1 MIKKGLNY
9 CLRICLIL
17 AVTFSYF
24 VTPDIVEAATAE
36 TLGDLRRE
44 YESLLAEK
52 NEYDSKTE
60 EAKAEIERKKAAI
73 AKAEEEITQAEDDY
87 DEAELAIIESNEKI
101 ASLEE
106 ETKKVLLYMQQMQGQ
121 NAYVEYVTGASSM
134 TELIMRV
141 EAVNQVT
148 GYIQITT
155 KNLESEIKKNE
166 ELKVELEEK
175 KKDLANQID
184 SYEEAIAKQYDNI
197 DEYSEFSLDLET
209 QVKNAKDLYE
219 NYKKT
224 CQITVGS
231 TADDV
236 ILTTCSNVPLNSGWL
251 KPLNSGV
258 VTSAQGYRTHPVT
271 GQKYKFHAAIDIG
284 GNAEGTPVYAA
295 ASGVVSGIARR
306 TSCGGNKVYVQVT
319 VGGVR
324 YTTYYYHLL
333 AINVNVGDVV
343 TQNTVIG
350 TVGGGR
356 QTSSVYGGYDSCTTG
371 AHLHFGVAE
380 GWYSNEPPS
389 SQVIAPPGF
398 NNVVGYRFYSRTDYY
413 AR

>member
-1 MIKKGLNY
+1 MIKKLSNY
-9 CLRICLIL
+9 IIRFWLIIGVIF
-17 AVTFSYF
+17 AYF
-24 VTPDIVEAATAE
+24 ITPNIAYAKDAE

-44 YESLLAEK
+44 YEAKLQQKA
-52 NEYDSKTE
+52 EYDRQSE
-60 EAKAEIERKKAAI
+60 EAKQEIENKKAAI

-87 DEAELAIIESNEKI
+87 DAAELAIIESNETI
-101 ASLEE
+101 DSLEE

-121 NAYVEYVTGASSM
+121 NAYVEYVSGASSM

-148 GYIQITT
+148 DYIQKTT
-155 KNLESEIKKNE
+155 KNLENEIKRNE
-166 ELKVELEEK
+166 ELKIELEDKKEK
-175 KKDLANQID
+175 LANQID
-184 SYEEAIAKQYDNI
+184 SYQEEIEKQYDNI
-197 DEYSEFSLDLET
+197 DEYSEFSNGLDYEIEMAKANYET
-209 QVKNAKDLYE
+209 SKSMCLAK
-219 NYKKT
+219 
-224 CQITVGS
+224 VGR
-231 TADDV
+231 ADDDV
-236 ILTTCSNVPLNSGWL
+236 TLSTCSDIPINSGWL

-295 ASGVVSGIARR
+295 AAGRVSGIARKTR
-306 TSCGGNKVYVQVT
+306 CGGNKVYIQVT
-319 VGGVR
+319 VGGVN

-333 AINVNVGDVV
+333 SINVEVGDIVN
-343 TQNTVIG
+343 QNTIIG

-356 QTSSVYGGYDSCTTG
+356 QTSSIYGGYDTCTTG

-398 NNVVGYRFYSRTDYY
+398 NNVVGYRFNSRTDFYG
-413 AR
+413 

>member
-148 GYIQITT
+148 GYIQTTT

-219 NYKKT
+219 KITKKLVKV
-224 CQITVGS
+224 QS
-231 TADDV
+231 E
-236 ILTTCSNVPLNSGWL
+236 
-251 KPLNSGV
+251 
-258 VTSAQGYRTHPVT
+258 AQ
-271 GQKYKFHAAIDIG
+271 QMM
-284 GNAEGTPVYAA
+284 
-295 ASGVVSGIARR
+295 
-306 TSCGGNKVYVQVT
+306 
-319 VGGVR
+319 
-324 YTTYYYHLL
+324 
-333 AINVNVGDVV
+333 
-343 TQNTVIG
+343 
-350 TVGGGR
+350 
-356 QTSSVYGGYDSCTTG
+356 
-371 AHLHFGVAE
+371 
-380 GWYSNEPPS
+380 
-389 SQVIAPPGF
+389 
-398 NNVVGYRFYSRTDYY
+398 
-413 AR
+413 

>member
-24 VTPDIVEAATAE
+24 VTPDIAEAATAE
-36 TLGDLRRE
+36 TLGDLRRT
-44 YESLLAEK
+44 YEEKLAEK
-52 NEYDSKTE
+52 RENDNKTDA
-60 EAKAEIERKKAAI
+60 AKQEIAEKQAAI

-87 DEAELAIIESNEKI
+87 DAAELAIVESNDKI

-148 GYIQITT
+148 GYIQTTT

-184 SYEEAIAKQYDNI
+184 SYEETIAKQYDNI
-197 DEYSEFSLDLET
+197 DEYNDFALTIDQ
-209 QVKNAKDLYE
+209 QVQIAKDDYE
-219 NYKKT
+219 SYKSL
-224 CQITVGS
+224 CQAKVGR
-231 TADDV
+231 TDDDV
-236 ILTTCSNVPLNSGWL
+236 VLSTCSDMPINSGWL

-295 ASGVVSGIARR
+295 AAGRVSGVAMR

-319 VGGVR
+319 VGGVK

-333 AINVNVGDVV
+333 SVNVKTGDIV

-350 TVGGGR
+350 TVGGGS
-356 QTSSVYGGYDSCTTG
+356 TSTSRGGYDGCTTG

-413 AR
+413 GG

>member
-1 MIKKGLNY
+1 MIKKGCNVLI
-9 CLRICLIL
+9 RFCLIL
-17 AVTFSYF
+17 AVIFAYF
-24 VTPDIVEAATAE
+24 VTPNTAQAAVAE

-52 NEYDSKTE
+52 REYDNKTE
-60 EAKAEIERKKAAI
+60 EAKAEIEAKQAAI
-73 AKAEEEITQAEDDY
+73 SQAEEDITEAEKQY
-87 DEAELAIIESNEKI
+87 DEAELAIVESNENI

-134 TELIMRV
+134 TELIMRA

-148 GYIQITT
+148 AYIQTTT
-155 KNLESEIKKNE
+155 KNLEAEIKKNE
-166 ELKVELEEK
+166 DLKVELQEKQKKLEE
-175 KKDLANQID
+175 QIT
-184 SYEEAIAKQYDNI
+184 SYEAVIAEQYDNI
-197 DEYSEFSLDLET
+197 EEYSEFSLDLET
-209 QVKNAKDLYE
+209 QVENAKNLYE
-219 NYKKT
+219 SYKET
-224 CQITVGS
+224 CQSTVGS

-236 ILTTCSNVPLNSGWL
+236 VLSTCSNVPLNSGWL

-271 GQKYKFHAAIDIG
+271 GQKYKFHAAVDIG
-284 GNAEGTPVYAA
+284 GNKEGTPVYAA
-295 ASGVVSGIARR
+295 ASGVVSGVAYRNR
-306 TSCGGNKVYVQVT
+306 CGGNKVYIQVT

-333 AINVNVGDVV
+333 SINVSVGDVV

-350 TVGGGR
+350 TVGGGS
-356 QTSSVYGGYDSCTTG
+356 TSTSNGGYDACTTG

-398 NNVVGYRFYSRTDYY
+398 KNSVGYRFYSRSDYY
-413 AR
+413 TG

>member
-1 MIKKGLNY
+1 MIKKSIN
-9 CLRICLIL
+9 CLFRVCLIL
-17 AVTFSYF
+17 ATFF
-24 VTPDIVEAATAE
+24 ACFITPDVAEAAAAQ

-52 NEYDSKTE
+52 NEYDSMTQA
-60 EAKAEIERKKAAI
+60 AKNEIAEKQAAI
-73 AKAEEEITQAEDDY
+73 NKAEEEITEAEDQY
-87 DEAELAIIESNEKI
+87 DEAELAIIESNENI

-148 GYIQITT
+148 GYIQTTT
-155 KNLESEIKKNE
+155 KNLEEEIKKNE

-175 KKDLANQID
+175 QKELANQIS
-184 SYEEAIAKQYDNI
+184 SYEKVIAEQYDNI
-197 DEYSEFSLDLET
+197 EEYSEFSLDLET
-209 QVKNAKDLYE
+209 QVKNAKDLYDS
-219 NYKKT
+219 YKET
-224 CQITVGS
+224 CESTVGS

-236 ILTTCSNVPLNSGWL
+236 YLSSCSNVPLNSGWL
-251 KPLNSGV
+251 KPLTYGV

-284 GNAEGTPVYAA
+284 GNAEGTAVYAA
-295 ASGVVSGIARR
+295 ASGVVSGVAYR

-333 AINVNVGDVV
+333 NINVSVGDVV

-350 TVGGGR
+350 TVGGGS
-356 QTSSVYGGYDSCTTG
+356 TSTSRGGYDSCTTG

-380 GWYSNEPPS
+380 GWYSNEPPQA
-389 SQVIAPPGF
+389 QVIVPPGF
-398 NNVVGYRFYSRTDYY
+398 LNSAGYRFYSRSDYY
-413 AR
+413 TG

>member
-1 MIKKGLNY
+1 MIKRFCNY
-9 CLRICLIL
+9 LVRFCLIIGVIFTYFITPNL
-17 AVTFSYF
+17 AYAK
-24 VTPDIVEAATAE
+24 DAE

-44 YESLLAEK
+44 YEAKLQEK
-52 NEYDSKTE
+52 AEYDRQSE
-60 EAKAEIERKKAAI
+60 EAKQEIENKKAAI
-73 AKAEEEITQAEDDY
+73 AKAEQEITQAEDDY
-87 DEAELAIIESNEKI
+87 DAAELAIVESNEKI
-101 ASLEE
+101 DSLEE

-121 NAYVEYVTGASSM
+121 NAYVEYVSGASSM

-148 GYIQITT
+148 DYIQKTT
-155 KNLESEIKKNE
+155 KNLEEEIKKNE
-166 ELKVELEEK
+166 DLKVELEEK
-175 KKDLANQID
+175 KAKLASQID
-184 SYEEAIAKQYDNI
+184 SYQEEIEKQYDNI
-197 DEYSEFSLDLET
+197 DEYSEFSNGLDYEIEMAKANYET
-209 QVKNAKDLYE
+209 SKSMCLAK
-219 NYKKT
+219 
-224 CQITVGS
+224 VGR
-231 TADDV
+231 ADDDV
-236 ILTTCSNVPLNSGWL
+236 VLSTCSDMPINSGWL

-295 ASGVVSGIARR
+295 AAGRVSGIARK
-306 TSCGGNKVYVQVT
+306 TSCGGNKVYIQVT
-319 VGGVR
+319 VGGVK

-333 AINVNVGDVV
+333 SINVEVGDIVN
-343 TQNTVIG
+343 QNTVIG

-356 QTSSVYGGYDSCTTG
+356 QTASIYGGYDTCTTG

-398 NNVVGYRFYSRTDYY
+398 NNVVGYRFNSRTDFYG
-413 AR
+413 

>member
-1 MIKKGLNY
+1 MIKKTSNY
-9 CLRICLIL
+9 FVRICLIL
-17 AVTFSYF
+17 VVAFSYL
-24 VTPDIVEAATAE
+24 VSPELAQAATAE

-52 NEYDSKTE
+52 REYDNMTE
-60 EAKAEIERKKAAI
+60 AAKNEIAAKEAAI
-73 AKAEEEITQAEDDY
+73 QQAEEDITEAEDQY
-87 DEAELAIIESNEKI
+87 DEAELAIIESNENI

-148 GYIQITT
+148 GYIQKTT
-155 KNLESEIKKNE
+155 KNLEKEIKRNE
-166 ELKVELEEK
+166 ELKIELEEK
-175 KKDLANQID
+175 QKELEAQIT
-184 SYEEAIAKQYDNI
+184 SYEAVIAEQYNNI
-197 DEYSEFSLDLET
+197 EEYSEFSLDLET
-209 QVKNAKDLYE
+209 QVENAKDLYDRYRE
-219 NYKKT
+219 T
-224 CQITVGS
+224 CQSVVGS
-231 TADDV
+231 IADDV
-236 ILTTCSNVPLNSGWL
+236 LLSSCSNVPLNSGWL

-258 VTSAQGYRTHPVT
+258 ITSAQGYRTHPVT
-271 GQKYKFHAAIDIG
+271 GQKYKFHAAVDIG
-284 GNAEGTPVYAA
+284 GNAEGTPIYAA
-295 ASGVVSGIARR
+295 ASGVVSGIAYR
-306 TSCGGNKVYVQVT
+306 TSCGGNKVYIQVT

-350 TVGGGR
+350 TVGGGS
-356 QTSSVYGGYDSCTTG
+356 TSSSRGGYDRCTTG
-371 AHLHFGVAE
+371 AHLHYGVAE

-398 NNVVGYRFYSRTDYY
+398 NNVVGYRFSSRTDYY
-413 AR
+413 TG

>member
-1 MIKKGLNY
+1 MIKKIVNY
-9 CLRICLIL
+9 SIRICLII
-17 AVTFSYF
+17 AVVFSYF
-24 VTPDIVEAATAE
+24 VTPEVVEAATAE

-44 YESLLAEK
+44 YESLLAEL
-52 NEYDSKTE
+52 NEYENMTE
-60 EAKAEIERKKAAI
+60 QAKQEIAQKEAAI
-73 AKAEEEITQAEDDY
+73 AQAEEDITEAEDQY
-87 DEAELAIIESNEKI
+87 DEAELAIIESNENI
-101 ASLEE
+101 ANLEE

-148 GYIQITT
+148 GYIQTTT
-155 KNLESEIKKNE
+155 KNLEAEIKKNE
-166 ELKVELEEK
+166 ELKVELQEK
-175 KKDLANQID
+175 QTKLENQIA
-184 SYEEAIAKQYDNI
+184 SYEQVIAEQYDNI

-209 QVKNAKDLYE
+209 QVENAKNLYDS
-219 NYKKT
+219 YKET
-224 CQITVGS
+224 CQSTVGS

-236 ILTTCSNVPLNSGWL
+236 ILSTCSNVPLNSGWL

-258 VTSAQGYRTHPVT
+258 VTSAQGYRTHPTT
-271 GQKYKFHAAIDIG
+271 GQRYKFHAAIDIG

-295 ASGVVSGIARR
+295 ASGVVSGIAYRNR
-306 TSCGGNKVYVQVT
+306 CGGNKVYIQVT
-319 VGGVR
+319 IGGVR

-333 AINVNVGDVV
+333 TINVNVGDIV

-350 TVGGGR
+350 TVGGGS
-356 QTSSVYGGYDSCTTG
+356 TASINGGYDTCSTG

-389 SQVIAPPGF
+389 SQVIVPPGF
-398 NNVVGYRFYSRTDYY
+398 NNAVGYRFYSRSDYY
-413 AR
+413 TG

>member
-1 MIKKGLNY
+1 MIKRSLSVV
-9 CLRICLIL
+9 LRISLIL

-24 VTPDIVEAATAE
+24 ITPDIAEAAVAE

-44 YESLLAEK
+44 YESLLSEK
-52 NEYDSKTE
+52 NSYDQKTE
-60 EAKAEIERKKAAI
+60 EAKAEIARKQAAI
-73 AKAEEEITQAEDDY
+73 KEAEEEITIAEDEY
-87 DEAELAIIESNEKI
+87 DAAELAIIESNEKI

-121 NAYVEYVTGASSM
+121 NAYVEYVSGASSM

-148 GYIQITT
+148 AYIQDTT
-155 KNLESEIKKNE
+155 KNLEEEIKKNE

-175 KKDLANQID
+175 KQNLIKEID
-184 SYEEAIAKQYDNI
+184 SYEATIAKQYENI

-209 QVKNAKDLYE
+209 QVKNAKDRYDAA
-219 NYKKT
+219 KKT
-224 CQITVGS
+224 CQATVGS
-231 TADDV
+231 TSDDV
-236 ILTTCSNVPLNSGWL
+236 LLSSCSSVPINGGWL
-251 KPLNSGV
+251 KPLNYGV

-295 ASGVVSGIARR
+295 AAGVVSGIARR
-306 TSCGGNKVYVQVT
+306 TSCGGNKVYIQVYID
-319 VGGVR
+319 GKY

-333 AINVNVGDVV
+333 NINVNVGDVV
-343 TQNTVIG
+343 TQETVIG
-350 TVGGGR
+350 TVGGGS
-356 QTSSVYGGYDSCTTG
+356 TSTSRGGYDACTTG

-380 GWYSNEPPS
+380 GWYSNEPPQ

-398 NNVVGYRFYSRTDYY
+398 KNSVGYRFYSRTDMYQ
-413 AR
+413 

>member
-1 MIKKGLNY
+1 MIKKIVNY
-9 CLRICLIL
+9 SIRICLII
-17 AVTFSYF
+17 AVVFSYF
-24 VTPDIVEAATAE
+24 VTPEVVEAATAE

-44 YESLLAEK
+44 YESLLAEL
-52 NEYDSKTE
+52 NEYENMTE
-60 EAKAEIERKKAAI
+60 QAKQEIAQKEAAI
-73 AKAEEEITQAEDDY
+73 AQAEEDIMEAEEEY
-87 DEAELAIIESNEKI
+87 DEDELAIIESNENI
-101 ASLEE
+101 ANLEE

-148 GYIQITT
+148 GYIQTTT
-155 KNLESEIKKNE
+155 KNLEAEIKKNE
-166 ELKVELEEK
+166 ELKVELQEK
-175 KKDLANQID
+175 QTKLENQIA
-184 SYEEAIAKQYDNI
+184 SYEQVIAEQYDNI

-209 QVKNAKDLYE
+209 QVENAKNLYDS
-219 NYKKT
+219 YKET
-224 CQITVGS
+224 CQSTVGS

-236 ILTTCSNVPLNSGWL
+236 ILSTCSNVPLNSGWL

-258 VTSAQGYRTHPVT
+258 VTSAQGYRTHPTT
-271 GQKYKFHAAIDIG
+271 GQRYKFHAAIDIG

-295 ASGVVSGIARR
+295 ASGVVSGIAYRNR
-306 TSCGGNKVYVQVT
+306 CGGNKVYIQVT
-319 VGGVR
+319 IGGVR

-333 AINVNVGDVV
+333 TINVNVGDIV

-350 TVGGGR
+350 TVGGGS
-356 QTSSVYGGYDSCTTG
+356 TASINGGYDTCSTG

-389 SQVIAPPGF
+389 SQVIVPPGF
-398 NNVVGYRFYSRTDYY
+398 NNAVGYRFYSRSDYY
-413 AR
+413 TG

>member
-9 CLRICLIL
+9 LCRICLIL
-17 AVTFSYF
+17 AVTFSCF
-24 VTPDIVEAATAE
+24 VTPDIAEAATAE

-52 NEYDSKTE
+52 NEYDNKTDA
-60 EAKAEIERKKAAI
+60 AKQEIAKKQAAI
-73 AKAEEEITQAEDDY
+73 AQAEEDITEAEDQY
-87 DEAELAIIESNEKI
+87 DEAELAIVESNEKI
-101 ASLEE
+101 SSLEE

-148 GYIQITT
+148 GYIQTTT
-155 KNLESEIKKNE
+155 KNLEEEIKRNE
-166 ELKVELEEK
+166 DLKVELEEK
-175 KKDLANQID
+175 QKKLADQIT
-184 SYEEAIAKQYDNI
+184 SYEAVIAEQYDNI
-197 DEYSEFSLDLET
+197 DEYSEFSLSLEE
-209 QVKNAKDLYE
+209 QVDNAKNLYE
-219 NYKKT
+219 SYKET
-224 CQITVGS
+224 CKNTVGS

-236 ILTTCSNVPLNSGWL
+236 ILTTCSSVPLNSGWL

-258 VTSAQGYRTHPVT
+258 VTSAQGYRTHPTT
-271 GQKYKFHAAIDIG
+271 GQKYKFHAAVDIG

-350 TVGGGR
+350 TVGGGS
-356 QTSSVYGGYDSCTTG
+356 TSTSRGGYDSCTTG